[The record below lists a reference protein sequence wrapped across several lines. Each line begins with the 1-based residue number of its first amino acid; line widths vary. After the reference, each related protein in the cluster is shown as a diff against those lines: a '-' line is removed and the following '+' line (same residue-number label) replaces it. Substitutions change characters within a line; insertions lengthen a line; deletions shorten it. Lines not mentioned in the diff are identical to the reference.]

1 MISGLGL
8 GASLSGSLSALLPTA
23 EAHQRAGLLATFYVL
38 SYLALGLPAL
48 VAGASVPLIG
58 LDAVAY
64 VYGAVVIVLL
74 VLDDIDTHLAQH
86 R

>member
-1 MISGLGL
+1 L

-48 VAGASVPLIG
+48 VAAASVAADRPG
-58 LDAVAY
+58 TVAY
-64 VYGAVVIVLL
+64 VYGAVVIVLAMISMIG
-74 VLDDIDTHLAQH
+74 VTAQH
-86 R
+86 